1 MTNERNMPD
10 KSQGDWFLDVSPRLR
25 AAATEILDRPMTP
38 EEQVKHDAVV
48 KDIVEQGF
56 LHKTK
61 GVSPLHAVN
70 GGPRTKLDFLM
81 NFLMNYRV
89 PVADVDWVISYM
101 IDYLIKESENN
112 PAYPFITSQLKT
124 AWGSYKEYI
133 LNHLE
138 DFQMNHYTLDVG
150 TAIMATLL
158 EMVKFPRYGNQPF
171 DVMKDNGMYNLTL
184 DQTLDS
190 MVTSAQLHALHEH
203 EKKGE

>member
-1 MTNERNMPD
+1 MTNERNMQD

-25 AAATEILDRPMTP
+25 AAATEILDRPMTT
-38 EEQVKHDAVV
+38 EEKVKHDSVV
-48 KDIVEQGF
+48 QNILEQGLF
-56 LHKTK
+56 HKTK
-61 GVSPLHAVN
+61 NMTPLYALN
-70 GGPRTKLDFLM
+70 GGPRTTLDFLM
-81 NFLMNYRV
+81 NYRL
-89 PVADVDWVISYM
+89 PVADIDWVISYM
-101 IDYLIKESENN
+101 IDHLVKESENN

-124 AWGSYKEYI
+124 AWNSYKEYI
-133 LNHLE
+133 VNHLE

-171 DVMKDNGMYNLTL
+171 NVMKDNGMYNLTL